1 MLAKGSQEPRPFLW
15 NFCLLSRSGGLLLEK
30 LTHSF
35 QIEASKHRPVGCLC
49 LPEGGLLVPPAAN
62 SASQPGGKR
71 FLEIFSQGLF
81 PQSWGGPRGPTS
93 QGNAKPHGQVYALW
107 ESSSE
112 PHLSGTFLAPIK
124 TPLCVKLHSL
134 SGGLKC
140 AAMHLLENPSTYSSL
155 ALTDVLFL

>member
-1 MLAKGSQEPRPFLW
+1 MNMQWRSWVRHQPVSHTLATCSSRDNKASFSLQEAHLP
-15 NFCLLSRSGGLLLEK
+15 CLLWTVFPSLGE
-30 LTHSF
+30 
-35 QIEASKHRPVGCLC
+35 
-49 LPEGGLLVPPAAN
+49 
-62 SASQPGGKR
+62 KR

-81 PQSWGGPRGPTS
+81 PRSWGGPWGPNS
-93 QGNAKPHGQVYALW
+93 QGKAKPHGQVYALW

>member
-1 MLAKGSQEPRPFLW
+1 MQFSQYHLLKRLSFSHHIFWQPAPPGTVRPLFLCRR
-15 NFCLLSRSGGLLLEK
+15 FACLTSCEQR
-30 LTHSF
+30 F
-35 QIEASKHRPVGCLC
+35 PASV
-49 LPEGGLLVPPAAN
+49 
-62 SASQPGGKR
+62 KR
-71 FLEIFSQGLF
+71 FLEIFSQAQF
-81 PQSWGGPRGPTS
+81 PRMCGGPRGPNS
-93 QGNAKPHGQVYALW
+93 QGKAKPHGQVYALW

>member
-1 MLAKGSQEPRPFLW
+1 MAPVSFHALWQPAPPGTVRPLFLCRRLTCLTSCEQRFPASAKQ
-15 NFCLLSRSGGLLLEK
+15 
-30 LTHSF
+30 
-35 QIEASKHRPVGCLC
+35 
-49 LPEGGLLVPPAAN
+49 
-62 SASQPGGKR
+62 
-71 FLEIFSQGLF
+71 FLEIFSQGQF
-81 PQSWGGPRGPTS
+81 PRRCGGPRGPNS
-93 QGNAKPHGQVYALW
+93 QGKAKPHGQVYALW